1 MKIRGIYEA
10 PAAALIHKASHILNT
25 LCLDR
30 DILRLKRLLK
40 IEYAN
45 IVYEGLWFSQSRKI
59 LDAFFEATQKH
70 VTGSVRLKLYNGNVI
85 FAGVDSPYSLHNQSL
100 ATFEQDEIYKQSDA
114 EGFINL
120 FSLSASVYGAV
131 HKEDFCDK

>member
-1 MKIRGIYEA
+1 M
-10 PAAALIHKASHILNT
+10 
-25 LCLDR
+25 
-30 DILRLKRLLK
+30 LRLKQLLK
-40 IEYAN
+40 IEYGN
-45 IVYEGLWFSQSRKI
+45 IVYEGRWFSQSRKT

-100 ATFEQDEIYKQSDA
+100 ATFEQYEIYKQSDA

-120 FSLSASVYGAV
+120 FSLSASVNGAV
-131 HKEDFCDK
+131 HKEDFCDE